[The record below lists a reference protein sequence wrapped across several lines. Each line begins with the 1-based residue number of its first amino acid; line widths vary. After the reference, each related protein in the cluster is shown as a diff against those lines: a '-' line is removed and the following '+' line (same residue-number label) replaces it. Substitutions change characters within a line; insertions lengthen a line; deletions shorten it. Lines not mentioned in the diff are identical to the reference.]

1 MVKNMLRA
9 DHLRKVYQVKRHKGL
24 FQTTKEEIEAVK
36 DVSLRINKG
45 QIVGLLGV
53 NGAGKTTTIKML
65 TSLLEPT
72 SGNYMLDNIDG
83 IKNPVTIK
91 RKVNMI
97 AGGERMIY
105 WRLSARENL
114 KYFGTMYGVEKKILS
129 KRVDE
134 LLEIVQLTDR
144 ANDPVETY
152 SKGMKQRLQIA
163 RGLIND
169 PEYIFMDEPTIGLDA
184 MITRE
189 LHSQIKT
196 LAKNQEKGI
205 LLTSHYLKEVEEL
218 CDYIYVLSNG
228 QLIKQGTA
236 KELSQSVFQKHEVT
250 LQIREQDGFESTLRT
265 ELLKVDAQVEISRKE
280 LDYHIKSTDNLVP
293 MISKLILKND
303 IEIIKLQE
311 IEPSLEDTILAMSS
325 MEKAV

>member
-1 MVKNMLRA
+1 MLQA
-9 DHLRKVYQVKRHKGL
+9 DHLSKVYKVKRHNGL
-24 FQTTKEEIEAVK
+24 FHTTKEQIEAVK
-36 DVSLRINKG
+36 DVSLKIEKG

-72 SGNYMLDNIDG
+72 SGRYLLDDING
-83 IKNPVTIK
+83 IKNPIAVK
-91 RKVNMI
+91 HKVNMI

-114 KYFGTMYGVEKKILS
+114 KYFGTMYGVDKPILQ
-129 KRVDE
+129 KRIDE
-134 LLEIVQLTDR
+134 LLEMVQLTDR
-144 ANDPVETY
+144 ADDPVETY

-184 MITRE
+184 MITKE
-189 LHSQIKT
+189 LHSQILS
-196 LAKNQEKGI
+196 LAQNQGKGI

-228 QLIKQGTA
+228 RLIKQGTA
-236 KELSQSVFQKHEVT
+236 KELSQSVFHKHEVT
-250 LQIREQDGFESTLRT
+250 LQLKEKNGFEEILHT
-265 ELLKVDAQVEISRKE
+265 ELKRADAQVEISRQE
-280 LDYHIKSTDNLVP
+280 LDYHIKSSENLIP
-293 MISKLILKND
+293 LISKLILHND

-311 IEPSLEDTILAMSS
+311 VEPSLEDTILAMSS
-325 MEKAV
+325 LEKAV

>member
-1 MVKNMLRA
+1 MLQA
-9 DHLRKVYQVKRHKGL
+9 DHLSKVYKVKRHNGL
-24 FQTTKEEIEAVK
+24 FHTTKEQIEAVK
-36 DVSLRINKG
+36 DVSLKIEKG

-72 SGNYMLDNIDG
+72 SGSYLLDDING
-83 IKNPVTIK
+83 IKNPIAVK
-91 RKVNMI
+91 HKVNMI

-114 KYFGTMYGVEKKILS
+114 KYFGTMYGVDKQILQ
-129 KRVDE
+129 KRIDE
-134 LLEIVQLTDR
+134 LLEMVQLTDR
-144 ANDPVETY
+144 ADDPVETY

-184 MITRE
+184 MITKE
-189 LHSQIKT
+189 LHSQILS
-196 LAKNQEKGI
+196 LAQNQGKGI

-228 QLIKQGTA
+228 RLIKQGTA
-236 KELSQSVFQKHEVT
+236 KELSQSVFHKHEVT
-250 LQIREQDGFESTLRT
+250 LQLKEKNGFEEILHT
-265 ELLKVDAQVEISRKE
+265 ELKRADAQVEISRQE
-280 LDYHIKSTDNLVP
+280 LDYHIKSSENLIP
-293 MISKLILKND
+293 LISKLILHND

-311 IEPSLEDTILAMSS
+311 VEPSLEDTILAMSS
-325 MEKAV
+325 LEKAV